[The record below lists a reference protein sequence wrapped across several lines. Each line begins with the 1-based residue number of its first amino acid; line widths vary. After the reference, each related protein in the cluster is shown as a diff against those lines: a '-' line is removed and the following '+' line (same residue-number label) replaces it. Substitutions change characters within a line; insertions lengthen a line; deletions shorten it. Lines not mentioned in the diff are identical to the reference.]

1 MLEVTNLN
9 VAYGATQVLE
19 DVTFRVPE
27 KRIVALLGGNGSGK
41 TTVLNA
47 LVGLVRPKG
56 GEIRF
61 EGKTCI
67 GLSTADLVMRGIVQ
81 VPQGRELFQ
90 TMTVRE
96 NLELGA
102 VTRRDW
108 DGIARDLSDV
118 YALFPRL
125 EAKARMRAGQLSGGE
140 QQMVAIGRALMTRP
154 RILLMDEPSVGLSPV
169 VVGDVIEAVRT
180 LHARGLTFLLVEQNV
195 GVAAALADHAYIL
208 QGGRIAHSGPA
219 EGLLDSEDVLRTYL
233 G

>member
-1 MLEVTNLN
+1 
-9 VAYGATQVLE
+9 
-19 DVTFRVPE
+19 
-27 KRIVALLGGNGSGK
+27 
-41 TTVLNA
+41 
-47 LVGLVRPKG
+47 
-56 GEIRF
+56 
-61 EGKTCI
+61 
-67 GLSTADLVMRGIVQ
+67 
-81 VPQGRELFQ
+81 
-90 TMTVRE
+90 MTVRE

-219 EGLLDSEDVLRTYL
+219 EGLLDSENVLRTYL

>member
-1 MLEVTNLN
+1 MLAVTNLN

-19 DVTFRVPE
+19 DVTFAVEE

-41 TTVLNA
+41 TTVLNS
-47 LVGLVRPKG
+47 LVGLVRPKAG
-56 GEIRF
+56 RIEF
-61 EGKTCI
+61 EGRSCV
-67 GLSTADLVMRGIVQ
+67 GLSTADLVKRGIVQ

-90 TMTVRE
+90 SMTVLE

-108 DGIARDLSDV
+108 KAIRTDLEEV

-125 EAKARMRAGQLSGGE
+125 EAKARMRSGQLSGGE
-140 QQMVAIGRALMTRP
+140 QQMVAIGRALMARP
-154 RILLMDEPSVGLSPV
+154 RILLMDEPSVGLSPA
-169 VVGDVIEAVRT
+169 VVGDMIDAVRT
-180 LHARGLTFLLVEQNV
+180 LHTRGLTFLLVEQNV
-195 GVAAALADHAYIL
+195 GVAAALADYAHIL
-208 QGGRIAHSGPA
+208 QGGRIAYSGPA

>member
-1 MLEVTNLN
+1 MLEVANLN

-19 DVTFRVPE
+19 DVTFSVPE
-27 KRIVALLGGNGSGK
+27 KRVVALLGGNGSGK

-47 LVGLVRPKG
+47 LVGLVQPRAG
-56 GEIRF
+56 TIIF
-61 EGKTCI
+61 EGKPCV
-67 GLSTADLVMRGIVQ
+67 GLATSELVKRGIVQ

-108 DGIARDLSDV
+108 AGIARDLSEV

-125 EAKARMRAGQLSGGE
+125 EVKARNRAGQLSGE

-154 RILLMDEPSVGLSPV
+154 RILLMDEPSVGLAPA
-169 VVGDVIEAVRT
+169 VVGDVIEALRT

-195 GVAAALADHAYIL
+195 GVAAALADYAHIL

-219 EGLLDSEDVLRTYL
+219 VGLLDSEDVLRTYL